1 MIVQSCLIIC
11 KGYLFSDNISLSLP
25 KNRNKMKFLETL
37 KKYQQQI
44 LLVLFVLLF
53 LRSCGTGSEL
63 TKLRKELEAQR
74 TLLNELPTRTD
85 VQIEGLKAEKR
96 MIQATDRKLLDVRRQ
111 TEIENLINEL
121 QNSK

>member
-1 MIVQSCLIIC
+1 
-11 KGYLFSDNISLSLP
+11 
-25 KNRNKMKFLETL
+25 MKFLETL

-121 QNSK
+121 QNNK